1 MPKVVASGFFEA
13 VFRLFRKSRVP
24 REVDR
29 YDLEMLEK
37 RILLSAE
44 GLATAVEVDPLM
56 EDLTTAQIVE
66 TSATEDTQTDASEE
80 SDWLPASAVETT
92 EDTITATRSETEQ
105 VEETGDQ
112 VVPAPKTP
120 ADGHES
126 IDPVTAVTFISTVQ
140 PGDPL
145 PNGPPATASLV
156 QAMIASGDASA
167 PTMAAATLGLA
178 DTFTNE
184 LGLLD
189 GALSSWGAFFDLGS
203 IDWAGQGRSEV
214 SLPVVPDSL
223 ADMFGLEVLIDTA
236 ALPDFSADET
246 IDSFVSSL
254 ETAGFTI
261 TAIDGGY
268 DNGTTTIASTT
279 GTSLLEGSYSLTI
292 GSGFG
297 IDGGF
302 GGDSFN
308 DSTSGILNGL
318 ASGVSLD
325 GSITWSG
332 SLVLNLGFVLDSAS
346 GLLIKGDSALKL
358 SVTGSGTLSGNGT
371 AGGSATSF
379 SGTGTATIDVTLGFA
394 DTSTNY
400 VITDFTASNIAA
412 AASGTA
418 GVSLTFTAGPVELTF
433 GGNYTLTADLVALSV
448 NQAFDVTLS
457 GTATL
462 PGVTQSDGSTQ
473 GVVNLTG
480 SYNSGTNEWTITG
493 SATGLQIFALELTS
507 LNVTT
512 AITGSSFS
520 GSFDASLQTDFL
532 SSGGS
537 PVVIGLSATYDR
549 SNVSVTGTA
558 DIATLNFAGTGSQ
571 TLFTATDFNAT
582 ATLTGD
588 IGAGTL
594 TGSLSIQAAS
604 ATLLPDS
611 TSFTASVTDGDDA
624 DALGFSGSYDF
635 STETLAITVDQ
646 LDVLMPDVLSVAIAG
661 LAVTYDRRNSDPSQT
676 IATASSVS
684 ISLIALQESGSDPP
698 TATVSNLTIRQ
709 DGFAFDSASVTLGDH
724 DIGGVMTVGSLDV
737 TLTNVDYTVG
747 QTPSGTLEL
756 SAASATLFPSSAATA
771 TLTGISGS
779 FNVATKAFAL
789 SITSLDAEI
798 GSLLTFTATG
808 IAFGYDPTGPPEQT
822 VFSVDTLSVDV
833 PSTAVTGT
841 LTGLEV
847 TADGNFSAVSLSLD
861 TAGLTDALGIG
872 DFLPFNVTSME
883 AVFAGDTN
891 GNGVRDDGEVFSLN
905 AFDLT
910 VTGAFDFDKLGAL
923 PFTPILQI
931 GDSELSEEGTN
942 SFTFTVSIDSGGIT
956 PKDIGPITIGFS
968 DLSIGDTVVMAG
980 SITLGGYQDGVFVS
994 DFAGTLELVANDNM
1008 KGISGDASIS
1018 ITGSISGGV
1027 LNVAGDFTVSFTYG
1041 DNVSV
1046 TNASLGFTLQAT
1058 AGSGFGITLNSLQL
1072 TSGSIESLSFSFGSL
1087 MTFSATDAS
1096 FDFTATGSDTVA
1108 QFGSM
1113 EVAFPGLGDLS
1124 GTATNFGF
1132 AANGTFQTFDGFSV
1146 SISATAAALK
1156 WPDWL
1161 PISID
1166 QLTVTWD
1173 DLAADPTDFKLIL
1186 SASINSINGLD
1197 GLTVS
1202 GSVAGVVIDVGE
1214 LKEGKF
1220 PITDLDSVSVSVSG
1234 SAFGGEIS
1242 GSLIIGILK
1251 LDEGG
1256 NVVTSFD
1263 TDAVVAQRVLYG
1275 GVEASFEFA
1284 GTSGFEI
1291 RVGLSEL
1298 GPLQVYLGVSV
1309 PVLLEPISGLSITDF
1324 RAGVTFNSTLPDVT
1338 DPFELT
1344 SSAFTPASELTVD
1357 EWRSQLETA
1366 VANQATSGGSGD
1378 FWDVFNQPMII
1389 QGGATLYSA
1398 YASTSTFRA
1407 DIDAI
1412 FDTEGRIL
1420 VNARGTFADSFSMNY
1435 RLYANLT
1442 EIQTSGTF
1450 LFLAEEPEDPTLITY
1465 YGAIQFKFLAADGS
1479 AASSASTAASFY
1491 LSISGGAI
1499 AELEGVGNITL
1510 DATIELTI
1518 SSNKTTIEFSGSL
1531 SMSGLGNAITTAG
1544 TFVIEKNGGSTS
1556 LYGVAVI
1563 EVDFDQLEDKGIV
1576 ASGTA
1581 LLEINTT
1588 TREITTTITLPGGSP
1603 TDYTL
1608 APKTFAAVITGSL
1621 QIQSGGADWFY
1632 MEGTFVFSLSAS
1644 GLDLVV
1650 DANILIG
1657 DRNNPTATLST
1668 QGFFAIRSDGI
1679 AAKAD
1684 LTLVGSF
1691 GAGAADLSVDAT
1703 FQLIFNTTG
1712 RTVSYNLPSGVVLS
1726 DGSTSVSV
1734 SGISPN
1740 NRAESYLYID
1750 IRGSLTVAGAFELTN
1765 GQFTLII
1772 TPSLLR
1778 IEVTATFQLKAG
1790 NTRLL
1795 TFSVAGGIEIASG
1808 GVAAVLSLSL
1818 TQGTS
1823 SNQGWSISGT
1833 ATMEFNTRNRAV
1845 TLVGIRV
1852 PKNTV
1857 RVSIDGTLSVGDLDL
1872 EGSFLF
1878 EISGNTVTVEADATL
1893 DIMIGNTRLL
1903 QLSVDGGLSIN
1914 NRGIAAVISLSLS
1927 AGVPSGQGW
1936 SLSATFR
1943 LELNTRNSRV
1953 TINGTRVNA
1962 GTVRIFIDGSL
1973 TASAFTFDGTFV
1985 MTISSNSVSIEAS
1998 ASFTVANISFSVSG
2012 AFGVFNGGIAFKLSL
2027 SIPNIRTSVLTIN
2040 GTFEIAVNT
2049 TNSTRFGIARKSG
2062 YIAVTNAR
2070 VTLAGFTIRGSIK
2083 ITSNGVISVP
2093 SSDPLTLSILGQT
2106 ASFYGTLNLRT
2117 GYFDLT
2123 ASINISFGSR
2133 SVAQI
2138 SGSMTLNLYRKRV
2151 NGRTTAGLNGTFS
2164 ASLYAF
2170 NVKLVNLN
2178 GTTSISSNGSFSLSV
2193 SASFKLASVVNFN
2206 VTVNISVD
2214 SARRIALSFSGSL
2227 DLFGKF
2233 RANVSGMAD
2242 TRTGQWYLTGS
2253 STVSF
2258 GNSNI
2263 GARLSAYVYLSNR
2276 GFTVRVSGSAWA
2288 QTKVAGIRFGISGS
2302 FSATVSNEEARVRVS
2317 GSARA
2322 GFIKVK
2328 ASLTVHI
2335 NFRTGRVWLSDVGG
2349 SLVYFDANLN
2359 GVQDP
2364 DEPFTYADATGS
2376 FTFDEPTTNLTDE
2389 EEEAT
2394 ILAELDLNGDGILGA
2409 DEGHFTLIGGTPLS
2423 DQTDAAITPLVL
2435 AEGGLTGATDYAG
2448 ATVWFD
2454 TDFDGEIDDNEFFVT
2469 TDEDGTYTFLDVFL
2483 PVDDGINHLGELE
2496 SYDLNN
2502 NGRIDPGEGT
2512 IILTGGTSVVDG
2524 SVNDQLRLL
2533 AFPEGHTIYAGS
2545 TIFLDLNQNET
2556 LDADEPFTFSDAQGF
2571 YGFDDHHDEV
2581 EVTRLG
2587 ELAPFDLN
2595 QDGIIDETEGTL
2607 VASGGFMI
2615 TETENGE
2622 WVVGDA
2628 YDGTMVLPINSAAG
2642 LVDLAD
2648 AVVFL
2653 DLNGNLIAD
2662 EGEPLVHTDS
2672 DGHYTFSLETRGD
2685 MLHLG
2690 TLAPFD
2696 LNGNG
2701 EIDPNEG
2708 TLVHV
2713 GGTEIGFGFED
2724 PDGPEPTLLFD
2735 ANEPHGI
2742 INYRDATVFLDLNGN
2757 GQLDDGEVSTT
2768 SDVAGYYSF
2777 IPQEEFGNELGEL
2790 GVYDD
2795 NGNGVLDP
2803 EEGVFVIS
2811 GGTDLNTGLP
2821 NERILTVVATNYG
2834 TIFSTQISPLSELYS
2849 FLVIDGMDAVEANEL
2864 LVHALGLPPN
2874 TDILSYDINRELDSS
2889 DNGQAK
2895 AKLLSIV
2902 AQAGADILLALA
2914 ETESLNRAD
2923 GVAAN
2928 EGEGLTYGEAENF
2941 VIRAVANLLER
2952 SDIGEIPLTVD
2963 GDGNL
2968 IAAPAAFPFHVES
2981 ELTNML
2987 SEAIALAG
2995 LTPPTQ
3001 AELEVAVAGL
3011 HHIVDRVE
3019 VLSAAGLA
3027 NITSA
3032 LGRINTFVA
3041 EVYRPALT
3049 DLFTGETSVAQFD
3062 QDFSEEG
3069 IRQRIRSVDLP
3080 IDNIAP
3086 TVTAVED
3093 QATSDFQATEPI
3105 TVDFAVGDADG
3116 LPDEIE
3122 VLVSSDNEFLL
3133 PTENISV
3140 SGIDADRTLTYST
3153 VDGRWGEATVTL
3165 TVDDGVAADA
3175 GMTTTTFTVRV
3186 NYTYAEFVQTEA
3198 ELSETS
3204 AQIALAEELEEE
3216 DEAAAAELEADLA
3229 ALAEATAVPAQ
3240 AELALAGDGGLALLA
3255 EVSLA
3260 AAASPRPMDSL

>member
-1 MPKVVASGFFEA
+1 MTGFFLP
-13 VFRLFRKSRVP
+13 VFRLFRKSSVP

-44 GLATAVEVDPLM
+44 GLATVVEIDPWA

-66 TSATEDTQTDASEE
+66 TTATGDADSATPADA
-80 SDWLPASAVETT
+80 DWLPAGAVETT
-92 EDTITATRSETEQ
+92 EGISEVARNETEQ
-105 VEETGDQ
+105 TEE
-112 VVPAPKTP
+112 
-120 ADGHES
+120 ADDGAVADKVIPDGGLEP
-126 IDPVTAVTFISTVQ
+126 IDPVTTVVFVSTIQ

-145 PNGPPATASLV
+145 PNGPPATKAIV

-167 PTMAAATLGLA
+167 PTAAAMTLGLA

-223 ADMFGLEVLIDTA
+223 ANMFGLEVLIDTA

-246 IDSFVSSL
+246 INSFVSSL
-254 ETAGFTI
+254 DAAGFTI

-268 DNGTTTIASTT
+268 SSGGTNIAATT
-279 GTSLLEGSYSLTI
+279 GTSLLEGTYSLTI

-302 GGDSFN
+302 AGDSFN

-318 ASGVSLD
+318 ASSVNLD

-332 SLVLNLGFVLDSAS
+332 SLVLNLGFVLDSSA
-346 GLLIKGDSALKL
+346 GLLITGDSALVL
-358 SVTGSGTLSGNGT
+358 SVTGTGTLSGSGT

-379 SGTGTATIDVTLGFA
+379 SGTGMATIDVTLGFA

-400 VITDFTASNIAA
+400 VITDFTAANIAA

-433 GGNYTLTADLVALSV
+433 GGNYTLTADLVALTV
-448 NQAFDVTLS
+448 AQAFDVTLS

-473 GVVNLTG
+473 GVVNLSG

-507 LNVTT
+507 LNVSTT
-512 AITGSSFS
+512 VTSSTFA

-549 SNVSVTGTA
+549 TTVNVTGTA
-558 DIATLNFAGTGSQ
+558 SIATLNFAGTGSQ
-571 TLFTATDFNAT
+571 TLFTATDFTAT
-582 ATLTGD
+582 ATLVGD

-594 TGSLSIQAAS
+594 TGSLAMEAGSAA
-604 ATLLPDS
+604 LMPDS

-646 LDVLMPDVLSVAIAG
+646 LDVLMPDVLSVAVAG
-661 LAVTYDRRNSDPSQT
+661 LAVTYDRRNTDPSQT
-676 IATASSVS
+676 IAAASSVS

-747 QTPSGTLEL
+747 QTPTGTLEL
-756 SAASATLFPSSAATA
+756 SAASATLFPGSAATA

-779 FNVATKAFAL
+779 FNVATKAFGL

-822 VFSVDTLSVDV
+822 VFSVDTLSVAV

-847 TADGNFSAVSLSLD
+847 TAAGNFSAVSLSLD
-861 TAGLTDALGIG
+861 TSGLTDALGIG
-872 DFLPFNVTSME
+872 DFLPFNVNSME

-910 VTGAFDFDKLGAL
+910 VTGAFDFDKLSAL

-931 GDSELSEEGTN
+931 GDSELSEAGSNT
-942 SFTFTVSIDSGGIT
+942 FTFTVSIDSSGIK

-968 DLSIGDTVVMAG
+968 DLAIGDTVVMAG
-980 SITLGGYQDGVFVS
+980 SITLGGYQDGGFVS

-1027 LNVAGDFTVSFTYG
+1027 LDLAGDFTVSFTYG

-1113 EVAFPGLGDLS
+1113 SVAFPGLGDLS

-1132 AANGTFQTFDGFSV
+1132 AADGTFQTFSGFSV
-1146 SISATAAALK
+1146 SVSASAAALK

-1161 PISID
+1161 PITID
-1166 QLTVTWD
+1166 ALTITWD
-1173 DLAADPTDFKLIL
+1173 DLAADPADFKLIL

-1197 GLTVS
+1197 GLSVS
-1202 GSVAGVVIDVGE
+1202 GTVEGVVIDVGE
-1214 LKEGKF
+1214 LKDGKF
-1220 PITDLDSVSVSVSG
+1220 PITDLDTVAVSVSG
-1234 SAFGGEIS
+1234 GAFGGEVS
-1242 GSLIIGILK
+1242 GTLLVGILK
-1251 LDEGG
+1251 LDADG

-1275 GVEASFEFA
+1275 GVQAAFEFA

-1291 RVGLSEL
+1291 RIGLSEL
-1298 GPLQVYLGVSV
+1298 GPLQIYLGVSV

-1324 RAGVTFNSTLPDVT
+1324 RAGVTFSSTLPDIT
-1338 DPFELT
+1338 DPFAMKD
-1344 SSAFTPASELTVD
+1344 SAFVPASELTVD
-1357 EWRSQLETA
+1357 EWIDQLETA

-1407 DIDAI
+1407 DIDVM
-1412 FDTEGRIL
+1412 FDTEGRVFI
-1420 VNARGTFADSFSMNY
+1420 NARGTFADTFSMNY

-1442 EIQTSGTF
+1442 QIQTSGTF

-1465 YGAIQFKFLAADGS
+1465 YGALQFKFLAADGS
-1479 AASSASTAASFY
+1479 AASSASTAASFF

-1518 SSNKTTIEFSGSL
+1518 SANKTTIEFSGSL

-1544 TFVIEKNGGSTS
+1544 IFVIEKNGGSTS
-1556 LYGVAVI
+1556 LYGVAVLD
-1563 EVDFDQLEDKGIV
+1563 VKFDQLEDKGIV
-1576 ASGTA
+1576 AGGTA

-1588 TREITTTITLPGGSP
+1588 NQEITTSITLPGGSP
-1603 TDYTL
+1603 TNYTL
-1608 APKTFAAVITGSL
+1608 APKTFAAVISGSL
-1621 QIQSGGADWFY
+1621 QIQQGGADWFY

-1657 DRNNPTATLST
+1657 ERSNPTARLYT

-1691 GAGAADLSVDAT
+1691 GAGAADISVDAS

-1712 RTVSYNLPSGVVLS
+1712 RTVSYSLPSGVVLS

-1750 IRGSLTVAGAFELTN
+1750 IRGSMTVAGAFELTN
-1765 GQFTLII
+1765 GQFTLVI

-1778 IEVTATFQLKAG
+1778 IEVVASFQLKAG

-1795 TFSVAGGIEIASG
+1795 SFSVAGGIEIASN

-1823 SNQGWSISGT
+1823 NNQGWSISGT

-1845 TLVGIRV
+1845 TLVGVTIPR
-1852 PKNTV
+1852 NTV

-1872 EGSFLF
+1872 DGSFLF
-1878 EISGNTVTVEADATL
+1878 EVSGNTVTVDANATL
-1893 DIMIGNTRLL
+1893 DIQIGNTRLL
-1903 QLSVDGGLSIN
+1903 RLTVDGGLSIN
-1914 NRGIAAVISLSLS
+1914 NQGIAAVIDLSLS
-1927 AGVPSGQGW
+1927 TGVPSGQGW

-1943 LELNTRNSRV
+1943 LELNTRNNRV
-1953 TINGTRVNA
+1953 TISGTRVNA
-1962 GTVRIFIDGSL
+1962 NTVRVFIDGNL
-1973 TASAFTFDGTFV
+1973 TASGFTFDGTFV
-1985 MTISSNSVSIEAS
+1985 MTVGSNSVSIEAS
-1998 ASFTVANISFSVSG
+1998 ASFTIAGISFSVSG

-2027 SIPNIRTSVLTIN
+2027 SLPSISTSVLTIR

-2070 VTLAGFTIRGSIK
+2070 VTLAGFTISGSIK

-2123 ASINISFGSR
+2123 ASININFGSR
-2133 SVAQI
+2133 SVAQLSATI
-2138 SGSMTLNLYRKRV
+2138 TLNLYRKQVRLF
-2151 NGRTTAGLNGTFS
+2151 GRNITVAGLNGSFS
-2164 ASLYAF
+2164 GSLYAF
-2170 NVKLVNLN
+2170 NIKLVNLS
-2178 GTTSISSNGSFSLSV
+2178 GTASISSDGSFSLSV

-2214 SARRIALSFSGSL
+2214 SSRRIQLSFSGKL

-2233 RANVSGMAD
+2233 KANVSGSAD
-2242 TRTGQWYLTGS
+2242 TRTGNWYLTGS
-2253 STVSF
+2253 ASASF
-2258 GNSNI
+2258 GNSNL
-2263 GARLSAYVYLSNR
+2263 GARLSSYVHLSNR
-2276 GFTVRVSGSAWA
+2276 GFTVRVSGSGWA
-2288 QTKVAGIRFGISGS
+2288 RVKIAGIRFGIEGS
-2302 FSATVSNEEARVRVS
+2302 FSATVTNETAKVRVS

-2328 ASLTVHI
+2328 ASKTVHI
-2335 NFRTGRVWLSDVGG
+2335 NFRTGRIWLSDVAG
-2349 SLVYFDANLN
+2349 STVFFDANLN
-2359 GVQDP
+2359 GVQDAG
-2364 DEPFTYADATGS
+2364 EPSTIADDTGT

-2394 ILAELDLNGDGILGA
+2394 LLAELDLNGDGVLGA
-2409 DEGHFTLIGGTPLS
+2409 DEGNFLLVGGTPLS
-2423 DQTDAAITPLVL
+2423 DETAPATDPITL

-2448 ATVWFD
+2448 ATIWFD
-2454 TDFDGEIDDNEFFVT
+2454 TDFDGELDADEFTVT
-2469 TDEDGTYTFLDVFL
+2469 SDENGTYTFLDVFL

-2496 SYDLNN
+2496 TYDLNN

-2512 IILTGGTSVVDG
+2512 IILTGGFSVVDG
-2524 SVNDQLRLL
+2524 SANDQIRLL
-2533 AFPEGHTIYAGS
+2533 GFSEGHTIYAGA

-2556 LDADEPFTFSDAQGF
+2556 LDADEPFVFSDVEGF
-2571 YGFDDHHDEV
+2571 YHFDDHHDEV
-2581 EVTRLG
+2581 EVVSLG

-2595 QDGIIDETEGTL
+2595 EDGLIDETEGTL

-2615 TETENGE
+2615 SENADGE
-2622 WVVGDA
+2622 FVVGEA
-2628 YDGTMVLPINSAAG
+2628 YDGTMVLPAADASG
-2642 LVDLAD
+2642 LIDLAD

-2653 DLNGNLIAD
+2653 DLNGNRIAD
-2662 EGEPLVHTDS
+2662 DGEPLVHTDN
-2672 DGHYTFSLETRGD
+2672 DGYYTFSTASRAD
-2685 MLHLG
+2685 ITNLG
-2690 TLAPFD
+2690 SLAPFD
-2696 LNGNG
+2696 TNGNG
-2701 EIDPNEG
+2701 EIDPSEG

-2713 GGTEIGFGFED
+2713 GGTEIGFGLED
-2724 PDGPEPTLLFD
+2724 PDGPEDTILFD

-2742 INYRDATVFLDLNGN
+2742 INFRDATVFLDLNGN

-2768 SDVAGYYSF
+2768 SDEAGYYSF
-2777 IPQEEFGNELGEL
+2777 IPQEEFGHDLGEL
-2790 GVYDD
+2790 SVYDT
-2795 NGNGVLDP
+2795 NGNGILDP

-2821 NERILTVVATNYG
+2821 NERTLTVVATNYG
-2834 TIFSTQISPLSELYS
+2834 SVFSTQISPLSELYTY
-2849 FLVIDGMDAVEANEL
+2849 LVLGGVSPERANEM
-2864 LVHALGLPPN
+2864 LVVALGLPPT
-2874 TDILSYDINRELDSS
+2874 TDILTYDIQLEVQSS
-2889 DNGQAK
+2889 NDGQAK
-2895 AKLLSIV
+2895 AKLLSIL
-2902 AQAGADILLALA
+2902 AQAGADIILSLA
-2914 ETESLNRAD
+2914 ELAPAGRAE
-2923 GVAAN
+2923 GIAAN
-2928 EGEGLTYGEAENF
+2928 EALDHGTAENF
-2941 VIRAVANLLER
+2941 LIQAVANLMVKA
-2952 SDIGEIPLTVD
+2952 DIGESPLLVD
-2963 GDGNL
+2963 DDGNL
-2968 IAAPAAFPFHVES
+2968 IAAPALLNLHFEPILQAV
-2981 ELTNML
+2981 LL
-2987 SEAIALAG
+2987 EAISLAG
-2995 LTPPTQ
+2995 LAPPPADQ
-3001 AELEVAVAGL
+3001 LNAAVVGL
-3011 HHIVDRVE
+3011 HHVVDRVE
-3019 VLSAAGLA
+3019 AMRAAQLVNLTAALA
-3027 NITSA
+3027 
-3032 LGRINTFVA
+3032 RISTFVT
-3041 EVYRPALT
+3041 EVFRPAL
-3049 DLFTGETSVAQFD
+3049 DALFLGETSVTQFN

-3069 IRQRIRSVDLP
+3069 IRDQIRSVDLP
-3080 IDNIAP
+3080 IENVVP
-3086 TVTAVED
+3086 TITALADQSTEDFRSDQPVTVE
-3093 QATSDFQATEPI
+3093 
-3105 TVDFAVGDADG
+3105 FAVGDADG
-3116 LPDEIE
+3116 LPDEID
-3122 VLVSSDNEFLL
+3122 VHVSSSNEFLL
-3133 PTENISV
+3133 PAENISV
-3140 SGIDADRTLTYST
+3140 AGIDAARTLTYST
-3153 VDGRWGEATVTL
+3153 VEGRWGEATVTVL
-3165 TVDDGVAADA
+3165 IDDGHAEGA
-3175 GMTTTTFTVRV
+3175 GVTTTTFTVRV

-3198 ELSETS
+3198 EIAET
-3204 AQIALAEELEEE
+3204 AAIEALAEQEK
-3216 DEAAAAELEADLA
+3216 DEQSEADAELEADLA
-3229 ALAEATAVPAQ
+3229 ALAEAMTEGTMEPDLV
-3240 AELALAGDGGLALLA
+3240 LSGDSATALLA
-3255 EVSLA
+3255 KVSLSA
-3260 AAASPRPMDSL
+3260 AERPRSMDQL